1 VCTYRLSPAALIL
14 VAATALCPSAL
25 AQDEHVRRQTVKTEA
40 AENAQEPCDFV
51 VAPIPV
57 LSPTLGAGLSAGA
70 ASLSVYDLGRLRPSV
85 DFGLRYLLLPE
96 NRLNVG
102 IDDTVGKDSDA
113 VCFFSGSRSR

>member
-14 VAATALCPSAL
+14 VAATALCPPAL
-25 AQDEHVRRQTVKTEA
+25 AQDGHVRQAEQAEA
-40 AENAQEPCDFV
+40 AANGREPGNFV

-57 LSPTLGAGLSAGA
+57 LNPTLGAGLAAGA

-96 NRLNVG
+96 NRLNIG